1 MTQRP
6 SPPPEIDEN
15 AVEEHFILS
24 SGPGGQNVNKV
35 ASAVQLRYALGRARG
50 LDAAMRRRLAVLAG
64 KKITRGGDLVIT
76 AHRFRSQ
83 ERNRED
89 ARGRLLDLLHRS
101 ALAPKPRVVT
111 GPSRAA
117 RTRRLDNK
125 RARSR
130 VKKLRQVG
138 AAED

>member
-6 SPPPEIDEN
+6 SSPPEIDEN
-15 AVEEHFILS
+15 AIEERFILS

-50 LDAAMRRRLAVLAG
+50 LDAAARRRLTALAG
-64 KKITRGGDLVIT
+64 KKLTRGGDVVIT

-89 ARGRLLDLLHRS
+89 ARGRLLDLLRRA
-101 ALAPKPRVVT
+101 ALTPKTRVAT

-117 RTRRLDNK
+117 RTRRLDDK

-130 VKKLRQVG
+130 VKKLRRVG
-138 AAED
+138 ATED